1 MRLQFVF
8 RTDVEN
14 PIDINVVEVPTE
26 YQLKAIEEEI
36 YADMEKYIEESGGRR
51 SWQFWFLYV
60 LLWSG
65 KTSYTHSGKSNSKD
79 NLYYVRF

>member
-36 YADMEKYIEESGGRR
+36 YADMEKYIEESGEENLDNFDFYMCCYEAVKHHIHIAENRI
-51 SWQFWFLYV
+51 V
-60 LLWSG
+60 
-65 KTSYTHSGKSNSKD
+65 KTIYIM
-79 NLYYVRF
+79 